1 MGKNTVFL
9 CLLGFILLSVVLA
22 ITVIPGEV
30 ENPGVQKY
38 EEESQ
43 ALGGKREVV
52 EDVGTT
58 IEIYR
63 EQFTMFEGEW
73 KIVKYAGYGVES
85 HSEEIYTQEYQSRLE
100 KHIDTVTQEYEGKIL
115 SIDDTNIT
123 AFWPVSEGFYFESYL
138 DLFHVIRQPA
148 TLEWEPPFWAFNI
161 ELKGDNEWKRII
173 KSGDNQYFL
182 LVKGCF
188 FELSR
193 SE

>member
-1 MGKNTVFL
+1 MGKNRVFL

-85 HSEEIYTQEYQSRLE
+85 HSEEIYTQEYQSRL
-100 KHIDTVTQEYEGKIL
+100 DVP
-115 SIDDTNIT
+115 D
-123 AFWPVSEGFYFESYL
+123 
-138 DLFHVIRQPA
+138 
-148 TLEWEPPFWAFNI
+148 
-161 ELKGDNEWKRII
+161 
-173 KSGDNQYFL
+173 FL
-182 LVKGCF
+182 
-188 FELSR
+188 
-193 SE
+193 